1 MKICLDTNAYTEFK
15 KGSSAL
21 TNLIETADEIF
32 IPIAVLG
39 ELFAGFY
46 LGSKTQH
53 NVAELN
59 EFLDLPGI
67 TIVEANRD
75 IAHRYGLLVKD
86 LSKKGIPI
94 PTNDVWIAASAF
106 ETGSHLVSYD
116 RHFEKI
122 PGLVIL
128 SP

>member
-21 TNLIETADEIF
+21 TNLIETANEIF

-59 EFLDLPGI
+59 EFLDLPGVPL
-67 TIVEANRD
+67 VEANRD
-75 IAHRYGLLVKD
+75 IAHRYGLLVRD
-86 LSKKGIPI
+86 LSKKGTPI
-94 PTNDVWIAASAF
+94 PTNDVWIAASTF

-116 RHFEKI
+116 RHFDKI

>member
-15 KGSSAL
+15 RGSSAL
-21 TNLIETADEIF
+21 TNLIETVDEIF
-32 IPIAVLG
+32 IPVAVLG
-39 ELFAGFY
+39 ELFSGFY

-59 EFLDLPGI
+59 EFLDLPGV
-67 TIVEANRD
+67 TVVDANRD
-75 IAHRYGLLVKD
+75 IANRYGLLVRD
-86 LSKKGIPI
+86 LSKKGTPI

-116 RHFEKI
+116 RHFEKVS
-122 PGLVIL
+122 GLVIL
-128 SP
+128 CP